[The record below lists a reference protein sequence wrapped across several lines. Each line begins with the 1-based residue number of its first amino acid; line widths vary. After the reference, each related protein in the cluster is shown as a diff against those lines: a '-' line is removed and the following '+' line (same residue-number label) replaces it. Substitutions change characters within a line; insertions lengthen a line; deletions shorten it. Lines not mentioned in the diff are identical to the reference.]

1 MGPWSTRVS
10 GCCNI
15 EVCMLE
21 GERREESE
29 EKKKRINS
37 TPPPTHP
44 SPSPTNK
51 ESGLFR
57 DCPDQGHVHARCERQ
72 KGKKKA
78 NHGIGGGFRRGGLGL
93 AHLFVREGCSGTVQI
108 QIQIRGNVHAN
119 CETRRKKKK
128 CSPCPFATRTT
139 SCCLMCAT
147 YSAPTTG
154 PPSPE
159 FAERD

>member
-51 ESGLFR
+51 DRGCSG
-57 DCPDQGHVHARCERQ
+57 CPDQGHVHARCERQ
-72 KGKKKA
+72 KKAKKRQITESVEVLDAAGWGWRIFLSERVVQGRSRSRSRSGAMCTPTVKPDE
-78 NHGIGGGFRRGGLGL
+78 RKRS
-93 AHLFVREGCSGTVQI
+93 AHLAPS
-108 QIQIRGNVHAN
+108 
-119 CETRRKKKK
+119 
-128 CSPCPFATRTT
+128 ATRTT
-139 SCCLMCAT
+139 SSCCP
-147 YSAPTTG
+147 APPG
-154 PPSPE
+154 SPG
-159 FAERD
+159 

>member
-44 SPSPTNK
+44 SPPPTNK
-51 ESGLFR
+51 DR
-57 DCPDQGHVHARCERQ
+57 
-72 KGKKKA
+72 
-78 NHGIGGGFRRGGLGL
+78 
-93 AHLFVREGCSGTVQI
+93 GCSGTVQI
-108 QIQIRGNVHAN
+108 RGTCTPGVKGKKAKKRQITESVEVLDAAGWGWRIFLSERVVQGRSRSRSRSGAMCTPTVKPDERKRSAHLAPSQHAQP
-119 CETRRKKKK
+119 R
-128 CSPCPFATRTT
+128 A
-139 SCCLMCAT
+139 A
-147 YSAPTTG
+147 
-154 PPSPE
+154 
-159 FAERD
+159 